1 MVAPMDKRKGI
12 LELRDRLDKTLASP
26 DLTDEGSL
34 QSLVKKQIL
43 QSSLPGSDDGTIDV
57 IAEARTKEVSNFLEM
72 LNTSVNELPLKIDG
86 AQHKEWK
93 VKQDTDQLRVMY
105 REGPDGTPFH
115 TLLAE
120 GFADGPIDVCTCVS
134 WESAL
139 YRKWFPQ
146 YNLPTFKIAQ
156 SGCLKKIRVG
166 EEISLIRVKV
176 PWPVSEREALL
187 HYFVFEYLK
196 EDLVIVIMKTVRRD
210 GIPEAGDTIRMDVV
224 GGFVLQRITKEKSFF
239 RAVANMDIKLD
250 FVPPWLINFISRQ
263 LIGSGHKLYQKA
275 VSTVATCDED
285 YKKALRAPLYAR
297 IREYQCPADKVKV
310 APIEKNTNEVHPE
323 NHTVHNPLAI
333 TNLAPSSEIVEE
345 ESEQNTS
352 LTTIFSNQ
360 PAEHEHQVED
370 KPFISPEVEQALGIL
385 DNAIAILQSNKTG
398 NIGAL
403 QKFLGYAASS
413 EGSAAGLRI
422 SKTDNLPNGYLVTTP
437 PQDSRETRHAYSLPK
452 EEAAFDNDSPKNTTA
467 SAVANTKSMTLRS
480 TIKVH
485 EEESLN
491 TNRLRQNGFHI
502 EKGPK
507 RGRKAKRW
515 LCCLTPS
522 TI

>member
-1 MVAPMDKRKGI
+1 
-12 LELRDRLDKTLASP
+12 
-26 DLTDEGSL
+26 
-34 QSLVKKQIL
+34 
-43 QSSLPGSDDGTIDV
+43 
-57 IAEARTKEVSNFLEM
+57 
-72 LNTSVNELPLKIDG
+72 
-86 AQHKEWK
+86 
-93 VKQDTDQLRVMY
+93 
-105 REGPDGTPFH
+105 
-115 TLLAE
+115 
-120 GFADGPIDVCTCVS
+120 
-134 WESAL
+134 
-139 YRKWFPQ
+139 
-146 YNLPTFKIAQ
+146 
-156 SGCLKKIRVG
+156 
-166 EEISLIRVKV
+166 
-176 PWPVSEREALL
+176 
-187 HYFVFEYLK
+187 
-196 EDLVIVIMKTVRRD
+196 
-210 GIPEAGDTIRMDVV
+210 
-224 GGFVLQRITKEKSFF
+224 
-239 RAVANMDIKLD
+239 MDIKLD
-250 FVPPWLINFISRQ
+250 SVPPWLINFISRQ

-297 IREYQCPADKVKV
+297 IREYQCPADK
-310 APIEKNTNEVHPE
+310 
-323 NHTVHNPLAI
+323 
-333 TNLAPSSEIVEE
+333 
-345 ESEQNTS
+345 
-352 LTTIFSNQ
+352 

-422 SKTDNLPNGYLVTTP
+422 SETDNLPNGYLVTTP

-452 EEAAFDNDSPKNTTA
+452 EEDAFDNDSPKNTTA